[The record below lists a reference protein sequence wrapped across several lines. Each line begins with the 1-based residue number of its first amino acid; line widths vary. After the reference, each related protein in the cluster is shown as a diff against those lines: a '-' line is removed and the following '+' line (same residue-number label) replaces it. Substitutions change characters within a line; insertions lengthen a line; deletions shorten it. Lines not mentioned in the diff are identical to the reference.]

1 MKTLLLMRHAKSD
14 WNNKGQTDFE
24 RTLNKRGLNNASEM
38 GQQLVENNLQ
48 PQLILSSP
56 AERAKI
62 TTTLCAKEIKYE
74 KEVIYD
80 EDFYF
85 GNSQKILNKILF
97 TNNELNNIMIVGH
110 NPTWSGLVYSLS
122 GSFIEMKTA
131 NIAVIDFDIDKW
143 SDISKSKGELRVLLQ
158 PAK

>member
-1 MKTLLLMRHAKSD
+1 VRLSV
-14 WNNKGQTDFE
+14 GGE
-24 RTLNKRGLNNASEM
+24 I
-38 GQQLVENNLQ
+38 LVE
-48 PQLILSSP
+48 
-56 AERAKI
+56 RW
-62 TTTLCAKEIKYE
+62 KYE
-74 KEVIYD
+74 KEVIYN

-97 TNNELNNIMIVGH
+97 TNNDLNKIMIVGH

-158 PAK
+158 PKK